1 MSRLLFRVI
10 VLTFIGVISGCGDS
24 KKADVGSNPK
34 DPLEDLGQMLKSMAD
49 ERRQPPAKLADLES
63 VEPMIPLAGPLI
75 RSGELIYLWGA
86 GYSPDSKKVVAY
98 ERKATTEGGWVLL
111 QDGTVQEMS
120 ASELASATKAK

>member
-1 MSRLLFRVI
+1 MLRLLFRVI

-34 DPLEDLGQMLKSMAD
+34 DPLEDLGQMLKSIAD
-49 ERRQPPAKLADLES
+49 ERRSPPAKLADLES

-86 GYSPDSKKVVAY
+86 GYSPGSKKVVAY

-111 QDGTVQEMS
+111 QDGTVQELS